1 VRFPVLVEVRLRP
14 GIADPEGATIERALA
29 GLGYSDVS
37 EVRVGKAIRLVVDA
51 PDAAAARARAE
62 ELCQRLLANPVLED
76 AEVRLGSADEG
87 GPGLAA
93 GGRGR

>member
-1 VRFPVLVEVRLRP
+1 
-14 GIADPEGATIERALA
+14 
-29 GLGYSDVS
+29 
-37 EVRVGKAIRLVVDA
+37 VDA